1 MILLASLVLLL
12 VGGAVGFAAGRAGA
26 PRSPD
31 PSIDPTMAVRRRD
44 AFIEHLR
51 ELAWRD
57 RDVAPELSTV
67 VLDEIRRFSADPD
80 GWDPRSLG

>member
-1 MILLASLVLLL
+1 MILLASLVLLM
-12 VGGAVGFAAGRAGA
+12 VGGVVGFAVGRAGA

-31 PSIDPTMAVRRRD
+31 PTTAVRRRD

>member
-1 MILLASLVLLL
+1 M
-12 VGGAVGFAAGRAGA
+12 
-26 PRSPD
+26 
-31 PSIDPTMAVRRRD
+31 RRRD

>member
-31 PSIDPTMAVRRRD
+31 LSTDPTMAVRRRD

-80 GWDPRSLG
+80 CWDPRSLG

>member
-1 MILLASLVLLL
+1 MLLHGSVAPEI
-12 VGGAVGFAAGRAGA
+12 AGRF
-26 PRSPD
+26 P
-31 PSIDPTMAVRRRD
+31 
-44 AFIEHLR
+44 EHLR

-80 GWDPRSLG
+80 GWDPRSLE